1 MLNLSVRWTSSRYL
15 YVMIL
20 KSSPLFIGSIGKEK
34 IAAQYRNQT
43 TSCWVIEINIKN
55 KEQMD
60 ILCLWISF
68 LEKVT
73 TSFIYFQM
81 GITIMQSRRNEPNPK

>member
-1 MLNLSVRWTSSRYL
+1 
-15 YVMIL
+15 MIL
-20 KSSPLFIGSIGKEK
+20 KSSLLLIGGTGKEK
-34 IAAQYRNQT
+34 IAAQYRNQM
-43 TSCWVIEINIKN
+43 TSSWIIEINIEN

-68 LEKVT
+68 LTKVT

-81 GITIMQSRRNEPNPK
+81 GITIMQ